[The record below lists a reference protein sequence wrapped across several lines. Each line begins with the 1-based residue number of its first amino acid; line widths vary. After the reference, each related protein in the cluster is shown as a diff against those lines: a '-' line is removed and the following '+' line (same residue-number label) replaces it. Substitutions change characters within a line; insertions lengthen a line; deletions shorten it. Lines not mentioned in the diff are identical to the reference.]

1 VSLQTVVTARDDTT
15 VIHLVGELDMSTV
28 ATLREAVQAHL
39 PGPGGRLVVD
49 LAELAFCDSL
59 GLGTLLVLSR
69 TARAHSTLLVL
80 GRPSPYFLRMVE
92 IAGVGAGLTIA
103 PNEASGQ

>member
-1 VSLQTVVTARDDTT
+1 VTLQAAVTASDDAT

-28 ATLREAVQAHL
+28 GTLREAVQTHL

-49 LAELAFCDSL
+49 LAELTFCDSL

-80 GRPSPYFLRMVE
+80 RRASPYFLRMVE

-103 PNEASGQ
+103 PNEPPSH